1 MNWRL
6 PALALPSS
14 LLRRNVALMVGVVL
28 AGQVVAGLMVMAL
41 VIQPQVN
48 RIAQLTAD
56 MVGVLAHV
64 MEDLPDTERK
74 KMLSRIESSSNVLIR
89 LEDPSD
95 GAASERLRN
104 RVPNFIERQFVRA
117 LSDRMDAGRD
127 LKWQRGADDRLWF
140 ELQIGTQAVWISV
153 TPPSGRSALQ
163 TMLYAFLVAFIVA
176 AAAGL
181 LLQRRL
187 DAPLQRLA
195 AQVDAFAPDKARHD
209 QILPMLETTGPDEV
223 AAVASAFNRLTERLA
238 NDEAERTLMLAG
250 VSHDLRTPLTRLRLC
265 LEMMS
270 GHDAQIEATAARQVD
285 RIEAMLEQFLDFA
298 RGFAEEAVVEC
309 SMEELLTSV
318 ARDCDPH
325 GQTQVVV
332 EKALR
337 ANLRH
342 QAVARA
348 VGNLLGNA
356 IRYGQR
362 PIRLQ
367 AHKEGSVVLIAVS
380 DAGQGFSGASAEQM
394 RRPFARGDNARGGDG
409 AGLGLA
415 IADRVAMAHAGS
427 LHFTFRDG
435 RFCAELA
442 LQDQI
447 LPSQRSSREH
457 PGNCGPE
464 A

>member
-6 PALALPSS
+6 PALALPRS

-28 AGQVVAGLMVMAL
+28 AGQVVAGLLVMAL

-56 MVGVLAHV
+56 MISVLTHV
-64 MEDLPDTERK
+64 MEDLPDAERK
-74 KMLSRIESSSNVLIR
+74 IMLSRFESSGNVLIR
-89 LEDPSD
+89 LEEPANR
-95 GAASERLRN
+95 AASQRLRN
-104 RVPNFIERQFVRA
+104 RVPNFVERQFVRA
-117 LSDRMDAGRD
+117 LSHRLGSGRE

-140 ELQIGTQAVWISV
+140 EMRLGTQTVWISV

-195 AQVDAFAPDKARHD
+195 AQVDAFAPDMARHE
-209 QILPMLETTGPDEV
+209 QILPMLETAGPDEV

-270 GHDAQIEATAARQVD
+270 GHDDQIEATAARQVD

-298 RGFAEEAVVEC
+298 RGFAEEAVVGC
-309 SMEELLTSV
+309 SLDELLSSV
-318 ARDCDPH
+318 ARDGDPQ

-332 EKALR
+332 DKALR
-337 ANLRH
+337 ANLRY

-367 AHKEGSVVLIAVS
+367 ARNEGSFVLIEVS
-380 DAGQGFSGASAEQM
+380 DAGQGFSAASAEQL

-415 IADRVAMAHAGS
+415 IAERVAVAHAGS
-427 LHFTFRDG
+427 LRFVFRHG

-447 LPSQRSSREH
+447 LP
-457 PGNCGPE
+457 
-464 A
+464 

>member
-1 MNWRL
+1 MSWRL
-6 PALALPSS
+6 PALALPRS
-14 LLRRNVALMVGVVL
+14 LLRRNIALMVGVVL
-28 AGQVVAGLMVMAL
+28 AGQVVAGLLVMAL

-56 MVGVLAHV
+56 MISVLTHV
-64 MEDLPDTERK
+64 MEDLPAAERNI
-74 KMLSRIESSSNVLIR
+74 MLARIESSGNVLIR
-89 LEDPSD
+89 LEEPADD
-95 GAASERLRN
+95 AASQRLRN

-117 LSDRMDAGRD
+117 LSDRLGSGRE
-127 LKWQRGADDRLWF
+127 LKWQRGIDDRLWF
-140 ELQIGTQAVWISV
+140 EMQFGPQAVWISV

-176 AAAGL
+176 AVAGL

-187 DAPLQRLA
+187 DAPLRRLA
-195 AQVDAFAPDKARHD
+195 AQVDAFAPDMARHEPA
-209 QILPMLETTGPDEV
+209 LPVLETTGPDEV

-265 LEMMS
+265 LEMMG
-270 GHDAQIEATAARQVD
+270 GHDEQIEATAARQVD
-285 RIEAMLEQFLDFA
+285 RIEAMLEQFLDLA
-298 RGFAEEAVVEC
+298 RGFAEEAVVKC
-309 SMEELLTSV
+309 SMEELLSSV
-318 ARDCDPH
+318 ARDCDPQ

-332 EKALR
+332 DKTFS
-337 ANLRH
+337 ANLRC

-367 AHKEGSVVLIAVS
+367 ARRAESAVIIEVS
-380 DAGQGFSGASAEQM
+380 DAGHGFSAASAEHL

-415 IADRVAMAHAGS
+415 IAERVAAAHAGT
-427 LHFTFRDG
+427 LRFVFRDG

-442 LQDQI
+442 LHEQAVTSP
-447 LPSQRSSREH
+447 LS
-457 PGNCGPE
+457 
-464 A
+464 

>member
-1 MNWRL
+1 MIWRL
-6 PALALPSS
+6 PALVLPRS
-14 LLRRNVALMVGVVL
+14 LLRRNVALMIGVVL
-28 AGQVVAGLMVMAL
+28 AGQVVAGLLVMAL

-56 MVGVLAHV
+56 LVSVLTHV
-64 MEDLPDTERK
+64 MEDLPEAERK
-74 KMLSRIESSSNVLIR
+74 IMLSRFESSGNVLIR
-89 LEDPSD
+89 LEEPADR
-95 GAASERLRN
+95 AASQRLRN
-104 RVPNFIERQFVRA
+104 RAPNFVERQFVRA
-117 LSDRMDAGRD
+117 LSHRLGSGRE

-140 ELQIGTQAVWISV
+140 EMTLGTQTVWISV

-195 AQVDAFAPDKARHD
+195 AQVDAFAPDMARHE
-209 QILPMLETTGPDEV
+209 QILPMLETAGPDEV

-270 GHDAQIEATAARQVD
+270 GHDDQIEATAARQVD

-298 RGFAEEAVVEC
+298 RGFAEEEVVDC
-309 SMEELLTSV
+309 SIDELLSSV
-318 ARDCDPH
+318 ARDGDPQ

-332 EKALR
+332 DKALR
-337 ANLRH
+337 ANLRY

-367 AHKEGSVVLIAVS
+367 ARNEGSFVLIEVS
-380 DAGQGFSGASAEQM
+380 DAGQGFSAASAEQLL
-394 RRPFARGDNARGGDG
+394 RPFARGDNARGGDG

-415 IADRVAMAHAGS
+415 IAERVAVAHAGS
-427 LHFTFRDG
+427 LCFVFRDG
-435 RFCAELA
+435 RFCADLA

-447 LPSQRSSREH
+447 TPSQ
-457 PGNCGPE
+457 
-464 A
+464 